1 MKPYTPAFEEPETE
15 PVKKI
20 NLEKK
25 NTVILGREASINM
38 RSTQKEI
45 FREFPGGIVVR
56 IQGFQCCGAG
66 STPDRETDPTDRA
79 VWQKNPPRQ
88 KIGSINLWCVS

>member
-25 NTVILGREASINM
+25 NTVILG
-38 RSTQKEI
+38 
-45 FREFPGGIVVR
+45 
-56 IQGFQCCGAG
+56 
-66 STPDRETDPTDRA
+66 
-79 VWQKNPPRQ
+79 
-88 KIGSINLWCVS
+88 L

>member
-56 IQGFQCCGAG
+56 IWCFHRGGLNLIPGQGREG
-66 STPDRETDPTDRA
+66 SSCVLLVAAKT
-79 VWQKNPPRQ
+79 QK
-88 KIGSINLWCVS
+88 

>member
-25 NTVILGREASINM
+25 
-38 RSTQKEI
+38 
-45 FREFPGGIVVR
+45 
-56 IQGFQCCGAG
+56 IQLFWGEKPA
-66 STPDRETDPTDRA
+66 
-79 VWQKNPPRQ
+79 
-88 KIGSINLWCVS
+88 